1 MRRKGERESMPTP
14 QNPQKRE
21 QPSTY
26 VVQDRQNQQEL
37 RRLTIQD
44 HLITASMGGVLPEQ
58 PDAASFRRVLDVG
71 CATGG
76 WVIEAAKTY
85 PAMSLFGIDISS
97 AMIEYARSQATEQ
110 HVADR
115 VEFRAMDALLMLEFP
130 AHSFDLVNLRF
141 SLSWLRTWDW
151 PKMLREMLRV
161 TCPGGVVRL
170 TESDIPQP
178 SSSPM
183 LTKWFE
189 IALGAFFRA
198 GHFFEQETTGLTTHL
213 APLLRRYGLQDVQT
227 QPYTLEYWAG
237 TPQGQA
243 FCEDWTRGM
252 KTHHLFLQKWGG
264 VSGDYDALCEQAVN
278 EMQQSDFHATWPLLT
293 AWGTKPG

>member
-1 MRRKGERESMPTP
+1 
-14 QNPQKRE
+14 
-21 QPSTY
+21 
-26 VVQDRQNQQEL
+26 VVQDRQSQQEL

-58 PDAASFRRVLDVG
+58 PDAANFRRVLDVG

-97 AMIEYARSQATEQ
+97 TMIEYARSRATEQ

-115 VEFRAMDALLMLEFP
+115 VEFRAMDALRMLEFP
-130 AHSFDLVNLRF
+130 VCFFDLVNLRF

-170 TESDIPQP
+170 TESDIPQL
-178 SSSPM
+178 SNSPM

-189 IALGAFFRA
+189 MALGAFFRA
-198 GHFFEQETTGLTTHL
+198 GHFFEQETTGLTVHL

-227 QPYTLEYWAG
+227 QSYTLEYWAG

-252 KTHHLFLQKWGG
+252 KTHQVFLQKWGG
-264 VSGDYDALCEQAVN
+264 ASKDYDALCEQAVN

-293 AWGTKPG
+293 AWGAKPG